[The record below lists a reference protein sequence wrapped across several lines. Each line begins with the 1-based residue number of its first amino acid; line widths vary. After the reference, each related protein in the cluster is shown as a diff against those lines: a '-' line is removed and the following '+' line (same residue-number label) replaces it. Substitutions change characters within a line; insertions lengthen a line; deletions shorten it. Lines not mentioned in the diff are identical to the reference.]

1 MEWVGG
7 KATRGLCWW
16 CVPQMEEIIAFCFGN
31 EFIESGSSL
40 KHQIPIKCS
49 SWTELPACL
58 GQRIPLFPV
67 VGKITLHA
75 RWMAQSLCLIQKSF
89 SPRSMNIFKLLST
102 VLLHLHSNELWLLE
116 VFSLPFKD
124 NKVHQLS
131 RTFRRVTRS
140 RSNSTPDLFSG
151 NFRIL

>member
-1 MEWVGG
+1 
-7 KATRGLCWW
+7 
-16 CVPQMEEIIAFCFGN
+16 MEEIIAFCFGN

-75 RWMAQSLCLIQKSF
+75 RRMAQSLC
-89 SPRSMNIFKLLST
+89 
-102 VLLHLHSNELWLLE
+102 V
-116 VFSLPFKD
+116 
-124 NKVHQLS
+124 
-131 RTFRRVTRS
+131 
-140 RSNSTPDLFSG
+140 
-151 NFRIL
+151 